1 MKNKK
6 VKLLAA
12 AFLLM
17 GSIAVSNTEVQAAQ
31 WNVNDYGWWY
41 QEDDGSYPAIRGSQL
56 MESGTI
62 LTETDIC

>member
-17 GSIAVSNTEVQAAQ
+17 GSIAVSNTEVQ
-31 WNVNDYGWWY
+31 V
-41 QEDDGSYPAIRGSQL
+41 L
-56 MESGTI
+56 SGT
-62 LTETDIC
+62 